1 MQVLLKRGLFIGGS
15 LYAASRYGT
24 EIPDQVDGLPVVFP
38 DDKVDGPCILLP
50 EDAERIGDT
59 TKPVPEVEAPMA
71 LSEMATKTSKPKT
84 FTEAMDK
91 K

>member
-1 MQVLLKRGLFIGGS
+1 
-15 LYAASRYGT
+15 
-24 EIPDQVDGLPVVFP
+24 
-38 DDKVDGPCILLP
+38 
-50 EDAERIGDT
+50 
-59 TKPVPEVEAPMA
+59 VPEVEAPMA